1 MSGCYRRDKADR
13 NCRAVNRSNLL
24 VLTVVLIGIV
34 VLLAVIFRDRIMDW
48 KLFDIIDG
56 SIGDAIQ

>member
-1 MSGCYRRDKADR
+1 M
-13 NCRAVNRSNLL
+13 